1 MTSVSPVYDRSKVL
15 VGQARRYIAPY
26 TTTSPPALPANT
38 TALNTAWTSPWV
50 ELGATM
56 KGLEFDF
63 KRTTKK
69 IMIEEQQTPVQITTD
84 STEFTFGMEL
94 SEDSLET
101 MKLAYGG
108 GVITTT
114 AASTGVPGTRQLVI
128 GSDLSLYSFGFEGVN
143 EFGFWRRVL
152 VPVVVSVAD
161 AKTVYS
167 RSDKQR
173 TYAVKFSSLVD
184 VSQVTIIEQNAAAL

>member
-1 MTSVSPVYDRSKVL
+1 MATVTPVYDRSKVL
-15 VGQARRYIAPY
+15 VGQVRRYIAPY
-26 TTTSPPALPANT
+26 DVTTPPALPLNT
-38 TALNTAWTSPWV
+38 VALNTVWTTPWV
-50 ELGATM
+50 ELGASM

-84 STEFTFGMEL
+84 STEFTFGLEL
-94 SEDSLET
+94 SEDTLET

-114 AASTGVPGTRQLVI
+114 APATGMPGTRKLVI
-128 GSDLSLYSFGFEGVN
+128 SPELSLFSFGFEGVN

-184 VSQVTIIEQNAAAL
+184 VSDVTIVEQNLPAT